1 MQRFIFVLAIAA
13 VLFTGMAA
21 TTPSAPAPSTTAPKA
36 DGIQFVDL
44 PWAKVLEKAKKE
56 KKIIF
61 FDAYASWCGPCKMMQ
76 KNVFT
81 RKDVGDYFNAT
92 FINVKKDMEIGEGP
106 QLANRYPIEGYP
118 TLFFVD
124 GNGKLVTTHL
134 GAIMD
139 GPELIKFAKAATGKK

>member
-1 MQRFIFVLAIAA
+1 MQRFLSAFVLAA
-13 VLFTGMAA
+13 VMLSGIAA
-21 TTPSAPAPSTTAPKA
+21 TTPKENKTSADT
-36 DGIQFVDL
+36 GIQFVDL
-44 PWAKVLEKAKKE
+44 PWAKILEKAKKE

-61 FDAYASWCGPCKMMQ
+61 FDAYASWCGPCKAMQ

-124 GNGKLVTTHL
+124 GNGKLITTHL

-139 GPELIKFAKAATGKK
+139 GPELIKFAKAVTSKK